1 METST
6 LDFPPFFWETILL
19 QLVCIY
25 AVLNILKNTF
35 ISFIHFKLKSVKLV
49 LVVFLDWSEVEDLGF
64 EEFFARV
71 LNRTEEFVE
80 RI

>member
-1 METST
+1 M
-6 LDFPPFFWETILL
+6 
-19 QLVCIY
+19 
-25 AVLNILKNTF
+25 
-35 ISFIHFKLKSVKLV
+35 
-49 LVVFLDWSEVEDLGF
+49 DWSEVEDLGF